1 MLFNLILLVV
11 VYLVLPS
18 NAAMR
23 GSVAAKQQKSA
34 AGAGVGEDMADV
46 MRALDHNSEQL
57 NEFALALQ
65 TPHAEAEA
73 VEEKDVGT
81 DRKLWATPVVNTN
94 IIVVYAY
101 GALIYECKKHI
112 VNTGYLSSA
121 SAELQ
126 WGKREFIATVYV
138 KKNGKL
144 FTVGILYGMF
154 KIKRL
159 VIPRLIVIAFLL
171 VYIY

>member
-1 MLFNLILLVV
+1 M
-11 VYLVLPS
+11 LPS

-46 MRALDHNSEQL
+46 MGALDHNSEQL